1 MKLAGQSANAGK
13 YWFVLFNSHLF
24 LLIFLP
30 IAVAAF
36 HLSPSRFRLFILFSA
51 SMIFYAWA
59 GIKPAVFMV
68 LSILWVHG
76 VTAMPATI
84 DKRWRYGLIAAF
96 PALVLFLFRFLDFTL
111 DNFGDADSTRQT
123 FSFFS

>member
-1 MKLAGQSANAGK
+1 VKLAGQSANAGK

-59 GIKPAVFMV
+59 SIKPAVFM
-68 LSILWVHG
+68 
-76 VTAMPATI
+76 A
-84 DKRWRYGLIAAF
+84 
-96 PALVLFLFRFLDFTL
+96 
-111 DNFGDADSTRQT
+111 
-123 FSFFS
+123 